1 MLSLDV
7 ARFHVFCGDRRER
20 RVYLIQNLQCSFRQ
34 HTSTRIVPFL
44 CISLSGSFFLALFA
58 SRVLGI
64 LVAMLMVLSC
74 FSYMIRSFGLI
85 PTQYMLGN
93 SPRSQ

>member
-1 MLSLDV
+1 MLLS
-7 ARFHVFCGDRRER
+7 AAHIHQDRPLF
-20 RVYLIQNLQCSFRQ
+20 VYLALR
-34 HTSTRIVPFL
+34 FL
-44 CISLSGSFFLALFA
+44 FLALFA